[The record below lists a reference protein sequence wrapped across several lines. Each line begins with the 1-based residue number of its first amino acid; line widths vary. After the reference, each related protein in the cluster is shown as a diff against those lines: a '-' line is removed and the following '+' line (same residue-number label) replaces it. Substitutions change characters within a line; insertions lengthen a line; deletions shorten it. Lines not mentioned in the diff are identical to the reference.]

1 MVLVTKRSWDLQRAY
16 LGKEKK
22 KENPPVNA
30 GLVQNAE
37 NVSEQNGMRRHN
49 RRDLQDRCLMIISC
63 AADTE
68 GLLSHTAVLMSTLL
82 QVPHRMLR
90 KVRQLPGTLQ

>member
-30 GLVQNAE
+30 GLVQNAKMFRSKTACE
-37 NVSEQNGMRRHN
+37 DTTGE
-49 RRDLQDRCLMIISC
+49 ISRT
-63 AADTE
+63 D
-68 GLLSHTAVLMSTLL
+68 
-82 QVPHRMLR
+82 
-90 KVRQLPGTLQ
+90 VR